1 MKEKNMTT
9 IVYEAVDNLNNAF
22 VEFKTKQDERL
33 ESMEKNQSHKVNELS
48 DVIIKTAHRLDRLET
63 AFKRPN
69 AEMAAK
75 LQTSASDQNFKNYV
89 RKGIEQGLMEQK
101 SLSSAQDNSGGF
113 LIPQAVT
120 EMINTKLMDHSM
132 MRRLSRVTSIST
144 DTLELLLEK
153 GDASVG
159 WVAETAD
166 RGETDTPE
174 LAKVRI
180 PVHQIYAK
188 PRVSQK
194 LLDDSFVDV
203 EGWLSNKIS
212 ENMAG
217 VENAAFIHGD
227 GQGKPRGILTYET
240 CDFGHAEWGKI
251 EIVKTGEDGKI
262 TDPNCLLDA
271 MQALKTKYLKGACWL
286 MSRSAAGAIRKLKDQ
301 TGAYLWQPGL
311 TADAPNTLFG
321 YPVVLSDDMPAVEVG
336 KQTSSIVFGNF
347 KDAYQ
352 IVDRAQLNILRDP
365 FSAKP
370 YVEFYATKRVG
381 GEVINFDALKIVAFA
396 GE

>member
-1 MKEKNMTT
+1 MTT
-9 IVYEAVDNLNNAF
+9 IVYEAVDNLNSAF

-33 ESMEKNQSHKVNELS
+33 ENMEKNQSHKVSELS
-48 DVIIKTAHRLDRLET
+48 DVIVKTAHRLERLET

-120 EMINTKLMDHSM
+120 EMINAKLMDHSM

-166 RGETDTPE
+166 RAETDTPE

-194 LLDDSFVDV
+194 LLDDAFVDV
-203 EGWLSNKIS
+203 EGWLSSKIS
-212 ENMAG
+212 ENMAA

-251 EIVKTGEDGKI
+251 ETVKTGEDGKI

-271 MQALKTKYLKGACWL
+271 MQALKTKYLEGACWL
-286 MSRSAAGAIRKLKDQ
+286 MSRSAAAAIRKLKDQ

-321 YPVVLSDDMPAVEVG
+321 YPIVLSDDMPAVEVG
-336 KQTSSIVFGNF
+336 KQTSSIIFGNF
-347 KDAYQ
+347 KEAYQ
-352 IVDRAQLNILRDP
+352 IVDRANLNILRDP